1 MSSNNLIQM
10 SLETLLTSKVPHI
23 NILETL
29 MSFYQLIS
37 KANDHHQSFIH
48 LYIKNAHESFD
59 FQLSFSVHHE

>member
-37 KANDHHQSFIH
+37 KANDHHQSFIDYW
-48 LYIKNAHESFD
+48 L
-59 FQLSFSVHHE
+59 